1 MRDLAL
7 HLSCDALLCGVV
19 VVGSCGWL
27 VVVMSKASELMCEM
41 CDGGEMCRSKAS
53 SSSPLFPFLPL
64 PFALL

>member
-7 HLSCDALLCGVV
+7 HLSCDACGVV

-27 VVVMSKASELMCEM
+27 VVVMSKASEMM

-64 PFALL
+64 PFALP